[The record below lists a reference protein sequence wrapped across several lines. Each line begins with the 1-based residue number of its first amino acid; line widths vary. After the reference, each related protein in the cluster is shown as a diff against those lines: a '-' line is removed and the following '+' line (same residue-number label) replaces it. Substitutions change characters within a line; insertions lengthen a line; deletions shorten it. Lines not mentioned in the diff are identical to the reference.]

1 MYSKQATKMKSL
13 IFLAISANAFVHIN
27 TSNNRYP
34 LSSQVCAVTP
44 IGPFCPFRSDSA
56 VEIDPTMKTMSSSPD
71 FATEMARIQLDMQI
85 GKMPDPSRL
94 QKVASG
100 IDDAVSTW
108 EQLLTRLNNSADFQ
122 TREYAKLTE
131 AHLAKYGQSSKEII
145 TMMRWQAK
153 CMMSMA
159 QNRPP
164 PMPPSGL
171 NIMKIMETAKND
183 NSKPPPSLSRMTTA
197 GKITA
202 APFDEDKTFQSETV
216 RKEYESLCQDHSK
229 LIHFGAE
236 YANFD
241 ALGKIAYL
249 DEIDKIHDRW
259 DVFFARFSLM
269 GQLNKEFIEQCDR
282 FLESMNMTEADFKEL
297 MKETHMMMRKEAERE
312 RGRVVE

>member
-1 MYSKQATKMKSL
+1 MQMNKTNIRPGLSL
-13 IFLAISANAFVHIN
+13 PSL
-27 TSNNRYP
+27 
-34 LSSQVCAVTP
+34 CAVTP
-44 IGPFCPFRSDSA
+44 IGPFCPFRSDAA
-56 VEIDPTMKTMSSSPD
+56 VEMDPTMETMSSSPD
-71 FATEMARIQLDMQI
+71 FAIEMTRIQLDMQI
-85 GKMPDPSRL
+85 GKIPDPTRL

-100 IDDAVSTW
+100 IDDAVSNW
-108 EQLLTRLNNSADFQ
+108 EQILKKMNQSPDFQ

-131 AHLAKYGQSSKEII
+131 AHLAKYGQSSEEII

-164 PMPPSGL
+164 PLPPPGL
-171 NIMKIMETAKND
+171 NIMKMMETASKEH
-183 NSKPPPSLSRMTTA
+183 SKPPPSLSSMTAA
-197 GKITA
+197 GKITV

-216 RKEYESLCQDHSK
+216 RKEYELLCQDHSK
-229 LIHFGAE
+229 LIKFGAQ

-241 ALGKIAYL
+241 ALGKIAFL

-269 GQLNKEFIEQCDR
+269 GQLNREFIRQCDR

-297 MKETHMMMRKEAERE
+297 MKETHQMMRKAAERE
-312 RGRVVE
+312 RGRVIE